1 MRIATFALALLFGMA
16 HCVQAADTPSGRLD
30 AAQVQKLIEDSLP
43 TYLADHRTVTEIESP
58 TGDLEGS
65 KAMAEWVK
73 KQLEPLGYTVEFRQ
87 NDKGTH
93 IIANAKGEG
102 ILRVLLLGHTDT
114 VQPVGSLAKQPYA
127 YDEKT
132 GLAKGPGA
140 GDSKAS
146 VTQLIQFARA
156 LKELQFTNFAEMTF
170 YFDAEEETGSA
181 TEDEILAELAKRHDL
196 TLSVDS
202 SPPNWGMNTQ
212 RKWVV
217 NYELNVEGRT
227 GHAGNSAQSGASA
240 TVELAN
246 QITRIMQL
254 ASPLP
259 GNPEDYT
266 AEALEKQG
274 ITDHGQFL
282 PAVTINVGVI
292 KTNNTKV
299 NAIPQD
305 AYAKLDVRGFKA
317 AEREHIDAEI
327 RKIVATPT
335 VKGTKVTLVGPSNT
349 MPAMEKTP
357 EAEKLAVI
365 YKDLAKK
372 LYGADVVEWATG
384 GVSIGNFTSRYIPTI
399 DGLGVETTA
408 AHDLENERA
417 DVRTYVPRTVV
428 MILLLDRV
436 VHENVIAPAK

>member
-1 MRIATFALALLFGMA
+1 MFKLAVTAALLFGLGLSA
-16 HCVQAADTPSGRLD
+16 RAADTPAGRLD
-30 AAQVQKLIEDSLP
+30 PATVQKVVEESFP
-43 TYLADHRTVTEIESP
+43 AYMADHRTITEIESP
-58 TGDLEGS
+58 TGDLQGS
-65 KAMAEWVK
+65 KAMAEWVRS
-73 KQLEPLGYTVEFRQ
+73 QFEPLGYGVEFRQ

-93 IIANAKGEG
+93 VIVNRKGQG
-102 ILRVLLLGHTDT
+102 SLRVLILGHTDT
-114 VQPVGSLAKQPYA
+114 VQPVGNLAKQPYA

-132 GLAKGPGA
+132 GLAKGPGV

-146 VTQLIQFARA
+146 AAQIVQFAKA
-156 LKELQFTNFAEMTF
+156 LKKLNFDNFAEMTI
-170 YFDAEEETGSA
+170 YYDAEEETGSA

-202 SPPNWGMNTQ
+202 SPTDWGMNTE

-217 NYELNVEGRT
+217 NYELKVEGLT

-259 GNPEDYT
+259 GEPQDYT
-266 AEALEKQG
+266 QEALAKRG

-282 PAVTINVGVI
+282 PPVTINVGVI
-292 KTNNTKV
+292 STGNTKV
-299 NAIPQD
+299 NAIPKD
-305 AYAKLDVRGFKA
+305 AYAKLDIRGFKA
-317 AEREHIDAEI
+317 AERDQIDAEI
-327 RKIVATPT
+327 RKIAATPT
-335 VKGTKVTLVGPSNT
+335 VKGTKVNLVGPFNT

-357 EAEKLAVI
+357 QAGRLAEI
-365 YKDLAKK
+365 YKDFAKK
-372 LYGADVVEWATG
+372 LYGAEVVEWATG

-399 DGLGVETTA
+399 DGLGVETYA
-408 AHDLENERA
+408 QHDLENERA
-417 DVRTYVPRTVV
+417 DVRTFVPRTVI

-436 VHENVIAPAK
+436 IGEGVIVAAK

>member
-1 MRIATFALALLFGMA
+1 MRKLAVAVVLALGISFTA
-16 HCVQAADTPSGRLD
+16 NAASERLD
-30 AAQVQKLIEDSLP
+30 PAKVQKLIEDSFP
-43 TYLADHRTVTEIESP
+43 MYMADHKTVTEIESP
-58 TGDLEGS
+58 TGDLKGS
-65 KAMAEWVK
+65 KEMAEWLK
-73 KQLEPLGYTVEFRQ
+73 TQLEPLGYSVEFRQ

-93 IIANAKGEG
+93 VIAGAKGEG
-102 ILRVLLLGHTDT
+102 GLRILILGHTDT
-114 VQPVGSLAKQPYA
+114 VQPVGSLAQQPYS

-132 GLAKGPGA
+132 GLVKGPGA

-146 VTQLIQFARA
+146 VAQLVQFARA
-156 LKELQFTNFAEMTF
+156 LNELKFDNFAELTF

-181 TEDEILAELAKRHDL
+181 TEDEILAELAQRHDL

-217 NYELNVEGRT
+217 NYELKVEGLT

-246 QITRIMQL
+246 QITRIMGL
-254 ASPLP
+254 ASELP
-259 GNPEDYT
+259 GEPQDYT
-266 AEALEKQG
+266 AEALAKRG

-282 PAVTINVGVI
+282 PAITINVGVVS
-292 KTNNTKV
+292 TENTKV
-299 NAIPQD
+299 NAIPKD
-305 AYAKLDVRGFKA
+305 AYAKLDVRGFKT
-317 AEREHIDAEI
+317 AEREYVDAEI
-327 RKIVATPT
+327 KKIAATPT
-335 VKGTKVTLVGPSNT
+335 VKGTKVTLVGPFNF

-357 EAEKLAVI
+357 QAEKLANI
-365 YKDLAKK
+365 YKDFAKE
-372 LYGADVVEWATG
+372 LYDADVVEWATG

-428 MILLLDRV
+428 MILLLDKV
-436 VHENVIAPAK
+436 VGENVIEPAK

>member
-1 MRIATFALALLFGMA
+1 MRKLVVAAILTFGMSLFA
-16 HCVQAADTPSGRLD
+16 YAADNTTGRLE
-30 AAQVQKLIEDSLP
+30 AAKVQKLIEDSFP
-43 TYLADHRTVTEIESP
+43 TFLADHKTVTEIESP

-65 KAMAEWVK
+65 KRMAEWLK
-73 KQLEPLGYTVEFRQ
+73 KQFEPLGYDVEFRQ

-102 ILRVLLLGHTDT
+102 KLRVLILGHTDT

-127 YDEKT
+127 YDEET
-132 GLAKGPGA
+132 GLVKGPGA

-146 VTQLIQFARA
+146 VAQLVQFARA
-156 LKELQFTNFAEMTF
+156 LKQLDFNNFAEITF

-181 TEDEILAELAKRHDL
+181 TEDEILAELAQRHDL

-202 SPPNWGMNTQ
+202 SPANWGMNTQ

-217 NYELNVEGRT
+217 NYELKVEGIT

-266 AEALEKQG
+266 PEALEKRG
-274 ITDHGQFL
+274 IIDHGQFL
-282 PAVTINVGVI
+282 PPVTINVGVI
-292 KTNNTKV
+292 STENTKV
-299 NAIPQD
+299 NAIPKD

-317 AEREHIDAEI
+317 SEREHVDAEI
-327 RKIVATPT
+327 RKIVANPT
-335 VKGTKVTLVGPSNT
+335 VKGTKVTLVGPFNE

-357 EAEKLAVI
+357 QAEKLADI
-365 YKDLAKK
+365 YKDLAKQ

-384 GVSIGNFTSRYIPTI
+384 GVSIGNFTSRHIPTI

-408 AHDLENERA
+408 QHDLENERA
-417 DVRTYVPRTVV
+417 DVRTYAPRTVI
-428 MILLLDRV
+428 MILLLDKV
-436 VHENVIAPAK
+436 VNDEVITPAK